1 MKPTRS
7 MLFVPG
13 HRKTW
18 AEKAVGSGADAI
30 ILDLEDSVPAD
41 MKAETRHI
49 VAETIRELAKN
60 HPQVGVYVRLNAL
73 ETGLMGDDLE
83 VVAIDGC
90 DGFLPPKTYGAR
102 DVIQIEAL
110 VDHFERRNGVTAG
123 KLEFVLSLETAQ
135 AYAECEA
142 MIKAS
147 PRCATLFAG
156 TARDADVSRSV
167 GFEFTPYGLETI
179 YLRSRAVLATRAAG
193 KDFPIVGL
201 WQDLKDIDGAWN
213 FARQNRQL
221 GFRGMVAIHPSH
233 VAVAN
238 EVFMPSPQEV
248 VFYQGMIDAFDA
260 AVAKGN
266 AAVAYEGMHID
277 LAHVKTARA
286 VIDLHHALAERNR

>member
-7 MLFVPG
+7 LLFVPG

-18 AEKAVGSGADAI
+18 AAKAVAAGADAI

-41 MKAETRHI
+41 KKAETRHI
-49 VAETIRELAKN
+49 VAETIGDLAKN

-83 VVAIDGC
+83 AVAIDGC

-110 VDHFERRNGVTAG
+110 VDHFERKNGVAAG

-147 PRCATLFAG
+147 ARCATLFAG

-167 GFEFTPYGLETI
+167 GFEFTPVRVGDDLSSLARRPGDARGGQRFSDRRIVAGSQGHRWRLELRASEPTIGLP
-179 YLRSRAVLATRAAG
+179 RHGGDPPKPRG
-193 KDFPIVGL
+193 D
-201 WQDLKDIDGAWN
+201 
-213 FARQNRQL
+213 RQ
-221 GFRGMVAIHPSH
+221 
-233 VAVAN
+233 
-238 EVFMPSPQEV
+238 
-248 VFYQGMIDAFDA
+248 
-260 AVAKGN
+260 
-266 AAVAYEGMHID
+266 
-277 LAHVKTARA
+277 
-286 VIDLHHALAERNR
+286 